1 MNILWKR
8 GESEMAISV
17 YQELE
22 KYAKEIE
29 YLSSGSK
36 SIDELVEYLKSI
48 DVSTSTVRDH
58 KRLIKSGAISLIN
71 FSEPSTVSL
80 NRKAIEELVAYLCG
94 VLRVESTNIS
104 GTSVDKS
111 LSNLKTTS
119 AEKNATI
126 EGLKKKVDELTGN
139 VKEYKKKLS
148 DLEKEREEQFKSSFE
163 MPVVL
168 VSTEE
173 VLPKATA
180 WERQLVI
187 RRNSEDYDDSKK
199 ENKKK
204 PAVTAKK
211 EDGFIL
217 TFRNYVK
224 RGIQG
229 ILTKSFMTERIKLLL
244 QNQGMS
250 EFASDKQYVNSI
262 LGEPSFTNQQKLAL
276 YAAFSDYRHTDFER
290 LLNFAGDNDVDANLL
305 IQWVESLGDEQDF
318 KQIKNALRQF
328 AKPTEYK
335 LKYELAWELLLGYW
349 QVEFYKDGVPTRFR
363 LIAESDIEKIRGKL
377 GLSESAFTY
386 HDYVT
391 YENVSD
397 KKVEK
402 EETMVK
408 KKIQD
413 KLQENK
419 QIEAPKFI
427 QRYFMKDNDI
437 FPDDYDL
444 PEEPINYGEF
454 ENDERG

>member
-1 MNILWKR
+1 MSKGVF
-8 GESEMAISV
+8 GEI
-17 YQELE
+17 E
-22 KYAKEIE
+22 KYGDAIE
-29 YLSSGSK
+29 FLASGSK
-36 SIDELVEYLKSI
+36 DIKDVSEYLISKDI
-48 DVSTSTVRDH
+48 PDSTIRGHMKEIKDH
-58 KRLIKSGAISLIN
+58 KSVLLDYK
-71 FSEPSTVSL
+71 EPSTVTL
-80 NRKAIEELVAYLCG
+80 NRLELEKAIEWLCRLLKVEKTSLMATGVAAAFTN
-94 VLRVESTNIS
+94 LR
-104 GTSVDKS
+104 
-111 LSNLKTTS
+111 TTS
-119 AEKNATI
+119 GDKNAQI
-126 EGLKKKVDELTGN
+126 EALKKQVNKLQAIISEKDVLLKEKQDEVDLLSQEL
-139 VKEYKKKLS
+139 KEAQRKE
-148 DLEKEREEQFKSSFE
+148 LEL
-163 MPVVL
+163 PTVL

-173 VLPKATA
+173 ILPKATA

-187 RRNSEDYDDSKK
+187 SRNSEEQDDSKK
-199 ENKKK
+199 EDEKK
-204 PAVTAKK
+204 PAVTAKN
-211 EDGFIL
+211 EDGFIF

-250 EFASDKQYVNSI
+250 EFVSDKQYVNN
-262 LGEPSFTNQQKLAL
+262 LLAEPSFTNQQKLAL

-363 LIAESDIEKIRGKL
+363 LIAESDIEKIREKL

-397 KKVEK
+397 KKEEK

-444 PEEPINYGEF
+444 PEESINYGEF

>member
-1 MNILWKR
+1 M
-8 GESEMAISV
+8 
-17 YQELE
+17 
-22 KYAKEIE
+22 
-29 YLSSGSK
+29 
-36 SIDELVEYLKSI
+36 
-48 DVSTSTVRDH
+48 
-58 KRLIKSGAISLIN
+58 
-71 FSEPSTVSL
+71 
-80 NRKAIEELVAYLCG
+80 
-94 VLRVESTNIS
+94 
-104 GTSVDKS
+104 
-111 LSNLKTTS
+111 
-119 AEKNATI
+119 
-126 EGLKKKVDELTGN
+126 
-139 VKEYKKKLS
+139 
-148 DLEKEREEQFKSSFE
+148 
-163 MPVVL
+163 
-168 VSTEE
+168 
-173 VLPKATA
+173 
-180 WERQLVI
+180 
-187 RRNSEDYDDSKK
+187 
-199 ENKKK
+199 
-204 PAVTAKK
+204 
-211 EDGFIL
+211 
-217 TFRNYVK
+217 
-224 RGIQG
+224 
-229 ILTKSFMTERIKLLL
+229 
-244 QNQGMS
+244 
-250 EFASDKQYVNSI
+250 
-262 LGEPSFTNQQKLAL
+262 
-276 YAAFSDYRHTDFER
+276 
-290 LLNFAGDNDVDANLL
+290 DANLL

-363 LIAESDIEKIRGKL
+363 LIAESDIEKIREKL

-397 KKVEK
+397 KKEEK